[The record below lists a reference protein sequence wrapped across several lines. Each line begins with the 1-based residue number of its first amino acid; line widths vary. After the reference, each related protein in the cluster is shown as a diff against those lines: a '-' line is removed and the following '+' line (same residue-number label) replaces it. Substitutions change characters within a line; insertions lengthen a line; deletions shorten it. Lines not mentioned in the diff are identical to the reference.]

1 MAFTRLIDEKRSFSP
16 GNYQVKSKE
25 KNAWNKYCIYKS
37 WSNFAWLLSK
47 KQGRKIIEISTVI
60 FIFWSN
66 FEWFMIKY
74 YSFKSIFILNWKPA
88 KSCCLNYDFEKIR
101 KNVYSWKFISHW
113 NFWIFGNLS
122 IRIFPNLLFAKISLA
137 KVSPNKVSVYKYVLE
152 SNSDNLNPHV
162 TIKLVCQVG
171 W

>member
-88 KSCCLNYDFEKIR
+88 KSCCLNYDLKKFGKTFIR
-101 KNVYSWKFISHW
+101 E
-113 NFWIFGNLS
+113 NLS
-122 IRIFPNLLFAKISLA
+122 RIEISEFSEICL
-137 KVSPNKVSVYKYVLE
+137 YE
-152 SNSDNLNPHV
+152 SFQICYLRKFLWQKFLQ
-162 TIKLVCQVG
+162 IKSQFINMY
-171 W
+171 